1 MSVLLPVMLFLEKDY
16 LIQQL
21 LQKIQ
26 SEKRFKQKEQYYRKN
41 RFNYKIVQN
50 NEFLTYIE
58 TCNDK
63 IIKNH
68 SFSIYSLEYKILK
81 FANDKVVTISDLNKL
96 HGNKYSY
103 LDIMNVINNL
113 TKLQILYFSHIYNEL
128 ISIIELE
135 S

>member
-1 MSVLLPVMLFLEKDY
+1 MLANKIVNDENWTIFNYIKPKFNLLWEL
-16 LIQQL
+16 
-21 LQKIQ
+21 
-26 SEKRFKQKEQYYRKN
+26 FKQKEQFYRKN

>member
-26 SEKRFKQKEQYYRKN
+26 SEKRLKQKEQYYRKN

>member
-1 MSVLLPVMLFLEKDY
+1 M
-16 LIQQL
+16 IQQL